1 MFEYLSNKIPQ
12 CIYIVLTIL
21 SLVISLIK
29 HGEPRTGNENFITS
43 FITIAIIYWI
53 LIAGGFFN

>member
-21 SLVISLIK
+21 GLAGSLMK
-29 HGEPRTGNENFITS
+29 HGEPKTGNENFITS
-43 FITIAIIYWI
+43 FISTVIVYWI